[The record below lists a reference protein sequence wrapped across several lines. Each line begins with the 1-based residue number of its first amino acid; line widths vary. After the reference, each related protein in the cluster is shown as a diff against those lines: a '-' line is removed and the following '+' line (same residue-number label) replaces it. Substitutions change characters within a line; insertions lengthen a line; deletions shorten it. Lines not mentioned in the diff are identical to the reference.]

1 MTDKNRGVGRP
12 TQDPKNKMSTPFRCL
27 ITPGVHSSCL
37 AAMDSTS
44 LNQSDLL
51 HLFIYEGLRK
61 LELLDPELADTD
73 QTFKNLREAGLV

>member
-1 MTDKNRGVGRP
+1 MNYTD
-12 TQDPKNKMSTPFRCL
+12 
-27 ITPGVHSSCL
+27 
-37 AAMDSTS
+37 